1 MVDSIG
7 KYDKVAN
14 AVKQKADAI
23 AASEGN
29 KKKIDTKAEY
39 DKLQEMLTSGDVTGK
54 DNVNYVK
61 GLMVEYETEIAKAK
75 QKERE
80 DSVSKDFRKKIDK
93 ITKDGVD
100 DIAADKLLSLLKNTK
115 GELSKEEL
123 AYIRDI
129 LKENGYPVPHETPE
143 VTDKVDKEEP
153 EKKTEVDPEP
163 KDKKTP
169 EEKDYSEKKDVTD
182 KKETPVRRN
191 PKGNNSPS
199 IKYTPTIPEYNM
211 TPPVKKPTKKKET
224 EKAKPKP
231 LTATEKQNAQ
241 NFGKTVS
248 KALIGWTTDNDAV
261 TVISIIQ
268 NNVNSRNV
276 LEFLRGYESKYKG
289 SGGNHFFEQML
300 SEYGHDEMIQSSFTV
315 AQRLSQK
322 LAAEGNKD
330 NAKQIQS
337 LVGDGRL
344 TMDEAQEL
352 DNLVQALLRQNP

>member
-61 GLMVEYETEIAKAK
+61 GLMVEYETKMAQAK

-143 VTDKVDKEEP
+143 VTDKVDKEDP

-163 KDKKTP
+163 KDKKPP
-169 EEKDYSEKKDVTD
+169 EEKDYSEKKDVKD
-182 KKETPVRRN
+182 KKETPELRLIKSYRQEQIINAVN
-191 PKGNNSPS
+191 SLKQKLKESPS
-199 IKYTPTIPEYNM
+199 R
-211 TPPVKKPTKKKET
+211 
-224 EKAKPKP
+224 
-231 LTATEKQNAQ
+231 
-241 NFGKTVS
+241 S
-248 KALIGWTTDNDAV
+248 S
-261 TVISIIQ
+261 IS
-268 NNVNSRNV
+268 
-276 LEFLRGYESKYKG
+276 
-289 SGGNHFFEQML
+289 
-300 SEYGHDEMIQSSFTV
+300 
-315 AQRLSQK
+315 A
-322 LAAEGNKD
+322 
-330 NAKQIQS
+330 
-337 LVGDGRL
+337 
-344 TMDEAQEL
+344 
-352 DNLVQALLRQNP
+352 